1 MSGAVEVG
9 MGGRDPPTDIRAD
22 KLTGEGS
29 GRDGRDL
36 ENHPRHLSFSENVG
50 VKPDFGGKVVN
61 SMEQCCI
68 ILCREG
74 KGYFPR

>member
-1 MSGAVEVG
+1 MNGAVEVG
-9 MGGRDPPTDIRAD
+9 VEGRHPPTDIRED
-22 KLTGEGS
+22 KLTGEGG

-36 ENHPRHLSFSENVG
+36 ENHPGRLSFSEDVG

-61 SMEQCCI
+61 STEQCCI

-74 KGYFPR
+74 KGYFSR